1 MKTTVAQF
9 IPIIVI
15 ITLLSYSKE
24 FVNMS
29 TTILGKIFAICIVLF
44 YTSLDKYMGL
54 VLCLL
59 VIVYYQSDF
68 VESMLNT
75 DDMMDKLFENF
86 ESSKKEALSNP
97 IQSDKQIQDGDKKK
111 SQLQENMSSLSD
123 VYAVD
128 TENHQTKDEEPN
140 KEGMATRKEGMATRK
155 EGMTTRKEG
164 MTTRKEGMTTRKE
177 GMTTV
182 SNFRKENCKG
192 NKLISKGSEVKP
204 DMVKHIFPNVEFA
217 ENTCNVCDDSCNFSI
232 IENRLQT
239 EKELFSKFS
248 RDEDNVKESAC
259 SQCK

>member
-75 DDMMDKLFENF
+75 DDVMDKLFENF
-86 ESSKKEALSNP
+86 EASKKEALSNP
-97 IQSDKQIQDGDKKK
+97 TQGDKQIQDGDKKK

-123 VYAVD
+123 VYAAD
-128 TENHQTKDEEPN
+128 TKKEQDETNNQVEDEEQ
-140 KEGMATRKEGMATRK
+140 GK
-155 EGMTTRKEG
+155 EGMTN
-164 MTTRKEGMTTRKE
+164 RKE

-182 SNFRKENCKG
+182 SDFRKENCKG
-192 NKLISKGSEVKP
+192 KKLLSKGSEVKP

-217 ENTCNVCDDSCNFSI
+217 EHTCNVCDESCNFSI

>member
-24 FVNMS
+24 FVNIS
-29 TTILGKIFAICIVLF
+29 NTILGKIFAICIVLF

-75 DDMMDKLFENF
+75 DGMMDKLFENF
-86 ESSKKEALSNP
+86 EASKQEALSNP
-97 IQSDKQIQDGDKKK
+97 TQGDKQIQGGDKKK

-123 VYAVD
+123 VYAAD
-128 TENHQTKDEEPN
+128 TKKDQDEDDEP
-140 KEGMATRKEGMATRK
+140 G
-155 EGMTTRKEG
+155 
-164 MTTRKEGMTTRKE
+164 KEGMTTRKE

-182 SNFRKENCKG
+182 SDFRKQNCKG
-192 NKLISKGSEVKP
+192 KKLLSKGSEVKP
-204 DMVKHIFPNVEFA
+204 DMVKHIFPDVEFT
-217 ENTCNVCDDSCNFSI
+217 EHTCNVCDDSCNFSI
-232 IENRLQT
+232 IENRLKT

>member
-1 MKTTVAQF
+1 MKTIVAQF
-9 IPIIVI
+9 IPIIMI

-29 TTILGKIFAICIVLF
+29 NTILGKIFAICIVLF

-75 DDMMDKLFENF
+75 DDVMDKLFENF

-97 IQSDKQIQDGDKKK
+97 NNGDKQIQDGDKKN

-128 TENHQTKDEEPN
+128 TKKDQDETNNQEEDEES
-140 KEGMATRKEGMATRK
+140 GK
-155 EGMTTRKEG
+155 EGMTN
-164 MTTRKEGMTTRKE
+164 RKE

-182 SNFRKENCKG
+182 SKFRKENCKG
-192 NKLISKGSEVKP
+192 KKLLSKGSEVKP
-204 DMVKHIFPNVEFA
+204 DMVKHIFPNVEFTDH
-217 ENTCNVCDDSCNFSI
+217 TCNVCDESCNFSI
-232 IENRLQT
+232 IENRLKT

-248 RDEDNVKESAC
+248 RDQDNVKESAC
-259 SQCK
+259 SQCKDYE

>member
-9 IPIIVI
+9 IPIIMI
-15 ITLLSYSKE
+15 ITLLSYSNE

-29 TTILGKIFAICIVLF
+29 KTILGKIFAICIVLF

-68 VESMLNT
+68 VENMLNT
-75 DDMMDKLFENF
+75 DDTMDKLFENF
-86 ESSKKEALSNP
+86 ESSKKEELSNP
-97 IQSDKQIQDGDKKK
+97 TQGDKQIQDGDKKQ

-123 VYAVD
+123 VYAAD
-128 TENHQTKDEEPN
+128 TQKDPDEDEESD
-140 KEGMATRKEGMATRK
+140 T
-155 EGMTTRKEG
+155 
-164 MTTRKEGMTTRKE
+164 E

-182 SNFRKENCKG
+182 SDFRKQNCKG
-192 NKLISKGSEVKP
+192 KKLLSKGSEVKP
-204 DMVKHIFPNVEFA
+204 DMVKHIFPNVEFT
-217 ENTCNVCDDSCNFSI
+217 NHTCNVCDDSCNFSI
-232 IENRLQT
+232 IENRLKT

-248 RDEDNVKESAC
+248 RDENNIKESAC

>member
-15 ITLLSYSKE
+15 IAMLSYSKE

-29 TTILGKIFAICIVLF
+29 NTILGKIFAICIVLF

-68 VESMLNT
+68 VENMLNT
-75 DDMMDKLFENF
+75 DDTMDKLFENF
-86 ESSKKEALSNP
+86 EASKKEALSNP
-97 IQSDKQIQDGDKKK
+97 TQGDKTIQDGDKKQ

-123 VYAVD
+123 VYAED
-128 TENHQTKDEEPN
+128 TQNDSDKDEEPD
-140 KEGMATRKEGMATRK
+140 K

-164 MTTRKEGMTTRKE
+164 MTKQKE

-182 SNFRKENCKG
+182 SDFRKQNCKG
-192 NKLISKGSEVKP
+192 KKLLSKGSEVKP
-204 DMVKHIFPNVEFA
+204 DMVKHIFPNVEFT
-217 ENTCNVCDDSCNFSI
+217 NHTCNVCDDSCNFSI
-232 IENRLQT
+232 IENRLKT

>member
-9 IPIIVI
+9 IPIILI

-29 TTILGKIFAICIVLF
+29 NTILGKIFAICIVLF

-75 DDMMDKLFENF
+75 DDVMDKLFENF

-140 KEGMATRKEGMATRK
+140 KEGMATRKEGM
-155 EGMTTRKEG
+155 
-164 MTTRKEGMTTRKE
+164 TTRKEGMTTRKE

-217 ENTCNVCDDSCNFSI
+217 EHTCNVCDESCNFSI

>member
-29 TTILGKIFAICIVLF
+29 NTILGKIFAICIVLF

-75 DDMMDKLFENF
+75 DDVMDKLFENF
-86 ESSKKEALSNP
+86 EASKKEALSNP
-97 IQSDKQIQDGDKKK
+97 TQGDKQIQDGDKKK

-123 VYAVD
+123 VYAADTKKEQDETNNKVD
-128 TENHQTKDEEPN
+128 DEEP
-140 KEGMATRKEGMATRK
+140 GK
-155 EGMTTRKEG
+155 EGMTN
-164 MTTRKEGMTTRKE
+164 RKE

-192 NKLISKGSEVKP
+192 NKLLSKGSEVKP
-204 DMVKHIFPNVEFA
+204 DMVKHIFPNVEFTDH
-217 ENTCNVCDDSCNFSI
+217 TCNVCDESCNFSI
-232 IENRLQT
+232 IENRLKT

-248 RDEDNVKESAC
+248 RDQDNVKESAC
-259 SQCK
+259 SQCKDYK

>member
-29 TTILGKIFAICIVLF
+29 NTILGKIFAICIVLF

-75 DDMMDKLFENF
+75 DDVMDKLFENF
-86 ESSKKEALSNP
+86 EASKKEALSNP
-97 IQSDKQIQDGDKKK
+97 TQGDKQIQDGDKKK

-123 VYAVD
+123 VYAAD
-128 TENHQTKDEEPN
+128 TKKEQDETHNQVEDEES
-140 KEGMATRKEGMATRK
+140 GK
-155 EGMTTRKEG
+155 EGMTN
-164 MTTRKEGMTTRKE
+164 RKE

-182 SNFRKENCKG
+182 SKFRKENCKG
-192 NKLISKGSEVKP
+192 NKLLNKGSEVKP
-204 DMVKHIFPNVEFA
+204 DMVKHIFPNVEFTDH
-217 ENTCNVCDDSCNFSI
+217 TCNVCDESCNFSI
-232 IENRLQT
+232 IENRLKT

-248 RDEDNVKESAC
+248 RDQDNVKESAC
-259 SQCK
+259 SQCKDYK

>member
-9 IPIIVI
+9 IPIIMI
-15 ITLLSYSKE
+15 ITLLSYSNE

-29 TTILGKIFAICIVLF
+29 NTILGKIFAICIVLF

-68 VESMLNT
+68 VENMLNT
-75 DDMMDKLFENF
+75 DDTMDKLFENF
-86 ESSKKEALSNP
+86 ESSKKEELSNP
-97 IQSDKQIQDGDKKK
+97 TQGDKQIQDGDKKQ

-123 VYAVD
+123 VYAAD
-128 TENHQTKDEEPN
+128 TQNDPDKDEEPD
-140 KEGMATRKEGMATRK
+140 T

-164 MTTRKEGMTTRKE
+164 MTKQPE

-182 SNFRKENCKG
+182 SDFRKQNCKG
-192 NKLISKGSEVKP
+192 KKLLSKGSEVKP
-204 DMVKHIFPNVEFA
+204 DMVKHIFPNVEFT
-217 ENTCNVCDDSCNFSI
+217 NHTCNICDDSCNFSI
-232 IENRLQT
+232 IENRLKT

-248 RDEDNVKESAC
+248 RDEDNIKESAC

>member
-9 IPIIVI
+9 IPIILI

-29 TTILGKIFAICIVLF
+29 NTILGKIFAICIVLF

-75 DDMMDKLFENF
+75 DDVMDKLFENF
-86 ESSKKEALSNP
+86 EASKKEALSNP
-97 IQSDKQIQDGDKKK
+97 TQGDKQIQDGDKKK

-123 VYAVD
+123 VYAAD
-128 TENHQTKDEEPN
+128 TKKEQDETNNQVEDEEQ
-140 KEGMATRKEGMATRK
+140 GK
-155 EGMTTRKEG
+155 EGMTN
-164 MTTRKEGMTTRKE
+164 RKE

-182 SNFRKENCKG
+182 SDFRKENCKG
-192 NKLISKGSEVKP
+192 KKLLSKGSEVKP

>member
-15 ITLLSYSKE
+15 ITLLSYSNE

-29 TTILGKIFAICIVLF
+29 NTILGKIFAICIVLF

-68 VESMLNT
+68 VENMLNT

-86 ESSKKEALSNP
+86 EASKTEALSNP
-97 IQSDKQIQDGDKKK
+97 TQGDKQIQDGDKKK

-123 VYAVD
+123 VYAAD
-128 TENHQTKDEEPN
+128 TQEDEDDDEEPG
-140 KEGMATRKEGMATRK
+140 KEGMETRKEGMAT
-155 EGMTTRKEG
+155 
-164 MTTRKEGMTTRKE
+164 
-177 GMTTV
+177 V
-182 SNFRKENCKG
+182 SDFRKQNCKG
-192 NKLISKGSEVKP
+192 KKLLSKGSEVKP
-204 DMVKHIFPNVEFA
+204 DMVKHIFPNVEFT
-217 ENTCNVCDDSCNFSI
+217 NHTCNVCDDSCNFSI
-232 IENRLQT
+232 IENRLKT

>member
-9 IPIIVI
+9 IPIILI
-15 ITLLSYSKE
+15 ITFLSYSKE

-29 TTILGKIFAICIVLF
+29 NTILGKIFAICIVLF

-75 DDMMDKLFENF
+75 DDVMDKLFENF
-86 ESSKKEALSNP
+86 EASKKEALSNP
-97 IQSDKQIQDGDKKK
+97 TQGDKQIQDGDKKK

-123 VYAVD
+123 VYAAD
-128 TENHQTKDEEPN
+128 TKKEQDETNNQVEDEEQ
-140 KEGMATRKEGMATRK
+140 GK
-155 EGMTTRKEG
+155 EGMTN
-164 MTTRKEGMTTRKE
+164 RKE

-182 SNFRKENCKG
+182 SDFRKENCKG
-192 NKLISKGSEVKP
+192 KKLLSKGSEVKP

-217 ENTCNVCDDSCNFSI
+217 EHTCNVCDESCNFSI

>member
-24 FVNMS
+24 FVNIS
-29 TTILGKIFAICIVLF
+29 NTILGKIFAICIVLF

-59 VIVYYQSDF
+59 VIIYYQSDF

-75 DDMMDKLFENF
+75 DGMMDKLFENF
-86 ESSKKEALSNP
+86 EDSKQEALSNP
-97 IQSDKQIQDGDKKK
+97 TQGDKQIQDGDKKK

-123 VYAVD
+123 VYAAD
-128 TENHQTKDEEPN
+128 TKKDQDEDDEQ
-140 KEGMATRKEGMATRK
+140 G
-155 EGMTTRKEG
+155 KEG

-182 SNFRKENCKG
+182 SDFRKQNCNGK
-192 NKLISKGSEVKP
+192 KLLSKGSEVKP
-204 DMVKHIFPNVEFA
+204 DMVKHIFPNVEFT
-217 ENTCNVCDDSCNFSI
+217 EHTCNVCDDSCNFSI
-232 IENRLQT
+232 IENRLKT

>member
-9 IPIIVI
+9 IPIILI

-29 TTILGKIFAICIVLF
+29 NTILGKIFAICIVLF
-44 YTSLDKYMGL
+44 YTSLYKYMGL

-75 DDMMDKLFENF
+75 DDVMDKLFENF
-86 ESSKKEALSNP
+86 EASKKEALSNP
-97 IQSDKQIQDGDKKK
+97 TQGDKQIQDGDKKK

-123 VYAVD
+123 VYAAD
-128 TENHQTKDEEPN
+128 TKKEQDETNNQVEDEEQ
-140 KEGMATRKEGMATRK
+140 GK
-155 EGMTTRKEG
+155 EGMTN
-164 MTTRKEGMTTRKE
+164 RKE

-182 SNFRKENCKG
+182 SDFRKENCKG
-192 NKLISKGSEVKP
+192 KKLLSKGSEVKP

-217 ENTCNVCDDSCNFSI
+217 EHTCNVCDESCNFSI

>member
-29 TTILGKIFAICIVLF
+29 NTILGKIFAICIVLF

-75 DDMMDKLFENF
+75 DDVMDKLFENF
-86 ESSKKEALSNP
+86 EASKKEALSNP
-97 IQSDKQIQDGDKKK
+97 TQGDKQIQDGDKKK

-123 VYAVD
+123 VYAAD
-128 TENHQTKDEEPN
+128 TKKEQDETHNQVEDEESD
-140 KEGMATRKEGMATRK
+140 K
-155 EGMTTRKEG
+155 EGMTN
-164 MTTRKEGMTTRKE
+164 RKE

-192 NKLISKGSEVKP
+192 NKLLSKGSEVKP
-204 DMVKHIFPNVEFA
+204 DMVKHIFPNVEFTDH
-217 ENTCNVCDDSCNFSI
+217 TCNVCDESCNFSI
-232 IENRLQT
+232 IENRLKT

-248 RDEDNVKESAC
+248 RDQDNVKESAC
-259 SQCK
+259 SQCKDYK

>member
-24 FVNMS
+24 FVNIS
-29 TTILGKIFAICIVLF
+29 NTILGKIFAICIVLF

-75 DDMMDKLFENF
+75 DDVMDKLFENF
-86 ESSKKEALSNP
+86 EVSKKEALSNP
-97 IQSDKQIQDGDKKK
+97 TQGDKQIQDGDKKK

-123 VYAVD
+123 VYAAD
-128 TENHQTKDEEPN
+128 TKKEQDETNNQVEDEEQC
-140 KEGMATRKEGMATRK
+140 K
-155 EGMTTRKEG
+155 EGMTN
-164 MTTRKEGMTTRKE
+164 RKE

-182 SNFRKENCKG
+182 SDFRKQNCKG
-192 NKLISKGSEVKP
+192 KKLLSKGSEVKP
-204 DMVKHIFPNVEFA
+204 DMVKHIFPNVEFT
-217 ENTCNVCDDSCNFSI
+217 EHTCNVCDDSCNFSI
-232 IENRLQT
+232 IENRLKT

>member
-9 IPIIVI
+9 IPIIMI

-24 FVNMS
+24 FVNLS
-29 TTILGKIFAICIVLF
+29 NTILGKIFAICIVLF

-75 DDMMDKLFENF
+75 DGMMDKLFENF
-86 ESSKKEALSNP
+86 EASKQEALSNP
-97 IQSDKQIQDGDKKK
+97 TQGDKQIQGGDKKK

-123 VYAVD
+123 VYAAD
-128 TENHQTKDEEPN
+128 TKKDQDEDDEP
-140 KEGMATRKEGMATRK
+140 G
-155 EGMTTRKEG
+155 
-164 MTTRKEGMTTRKE
+164 KEGMTTRKE

-182 SNFRKENCKG
+182 SDFRKQNCKG
-192 NKLISKGSEVKP
+192 KKLLSKGSEVKP
-204 DMVKHIFPNVEFA
+204 DMVKHIFPDVEFT
-217 ENTCNVCDDSCNFSI
+217 EHTCNVCDDSCNFSI
-232 IENRLQT
+232 IENRLKT

>member
-29 TTILGKIFAICIVLF
+29 NTILGKIFAICIVLF

-75 DDMMDKLFENF
+75 DDVMDKLFENF
-86 ESSKKEALSNP
+86 EASKKEALSNP
-97 IQSDKQIQDGDKKK
+97 TQGDKQIQDGDKKK

-123 VYAVD
+123 VYAAD
-128 TENHQTKDEEPN
+128 TKKEQDETHNQVEDEES
-140 KEGMATRKEGMATRK
+140 GK
-155 EGMTTRKEG
+155 EGMTN
-164 MTTRKEGMTTRKE
+164 RKE

-182 SNFRKENCKG
+182 SKFRKENCKG
-192 NKLISKGSEVKP
+192 NKLLSKGSEVKP
-204 DMVKHIFPNVEFA
+204 DMVKHIFPNVEFTDH
-217 ENTCNVCDDSCNFSI
+217 TCNVCDESCNFSI
-232 IENRLQT
+232 IENRLKT

-248 RDEDNVKESAC
+248 RDQDNVKESAC
-259 SQCK
+259 SQCKDYK

>member
-9 IPIIVI
+9 IPIILI

-29 TTILGKIFAICIVLF
+29 NTILGKIFAICIVLF

-75 DDMMDKLFENF
+75 DDVMDKLFENF
-86 ESSKKEALSNP
+86 EASKKEALSNP
-97 IQSDKQIQDGDKKK
+97 TQGDKQIQDGDKKK

-123 VYAVD
+123 VYAAD
-128 TENHQTKDEEPN
+128 TKKEQDETNNQVEDEEQ
-140 KEGMATRKEGMATRK
+140 GK
-155 EGMTTRKEG
+155 EGMTN
-164 MTTRKEGMTTRKE
+164 RKE

-182 SNFRKENCKG
+182 SDFRKENCKG
-192 NKLISKGSEVKP
+192 NKLLSKGSEVKP

-217 ENTCNVCDDSCNFSI
+217 EHTCNVCDESCNFSI

>member
-9 IPIIVI
+9 IPIILI

-29 TTILGKIFAICIVLF
+29 NTILGKIFAICIVLF

-75 DDMMDKLFENF
+75 DDVMDKLFENF
-86 ESSKKEALSNP
+86 EASKKEALSNP
-97 IQSDKQIQDGDKKK
+97 TQGDKQIQDGDKKK

-123 VYAVD
+123 VYAAD
-128 TENHQTKDEEPN
+128 TKKEQDEDDEQG
-140 KEGMATRKEGMATRK
+140 KEGMTNRK
-155 EGMTTRKEG
+155 EGMTA
-164 MTTRKEGMTTRKE
+164 
-177 GMTTV
+177 V
-182 SNFRKENCKG
+182 SDFRKENCKG
-192 NKLISKGSEVKP
+192 NKLLSKGSEVKP

-217 ENTCNVCDDSCNFSI
+217 EHTCNVCDESCNFSI

>member
-9 IPIIVI
+9 IPIIMI

-29 TTILGKIFAICIVLF
+29 NTILGKIFAICIVLF

-75 DDMMDKLFENF
+75 DDVMDKLFENF
-86 ESSKKEALSNP
+86 EASKKEALSNP
-97 IQSDKQIQDGDKKK
+97 NNGDKQIQDGDKKN

-123 VYAVD
+123 VYAAD
-128 TENHQTKDEEPN
+128 TKKDQDETNNQAEDEESG
-140 KEGMATRKEGMATRK
+140 KEGMKN
-155 EGMTTRKEG
+155 
-164 MTTRKEGMTTRKE
+164 RKE

-182 SNFRKENCKG
+182 SKFRKENCKG
-192 NKLISKGSEVKP
+192 NKLLSKGSEVKP
-204 DMVKHIFPNVEFA
+204 DMVKHIFPNVEFTDH
-217 ENTCNVCDDSCNFSI
+217 TCNVCDESCNFSI
-232 IENRLQT
+232 IENRLKT

-248 RDEDNVKESAC
+248 RDQDNVKESAC
-259 SQCK
+259 SQCKDYE

>member
-9 IPIIVI
+9 IPIILI

-29 TTILGKIFAICIVLF
+29 NTILGKIFAICIVLF

-75 DDMMDKLFENF
+75 DDVMDKLFENF
-86 ESSKKEALSNP
+86 EASKKEALSNP
-97 IQSDKQIQDGDKKK
+97 TQGDKQIQDGDKKK

-123 VYAVD
+123 VYAAD
-128 TENHQTKDEEPN
+128 TKKEQDETNNQVEDEEQ
-140 KEGMATRKEGMATRK
+140 GK
-155 EGMTTRKEG
+155 EGMTN
-164 MTTRKEGMTTRKE
+164 RKE

-182 SNFRKENCKG
+182 SDFRKENCKG
-192 NKLISKGSEVKP
+192 KKLLSKGSEVKP

-217 ENTCNVCDDSCNFSI
+217 EHTCNVCDESCNFSI

>member
-29 TTILGKIFAICIVLF
+29 NTILGKIFAICIVLF

-68 VESMLNT
+68 VENMLNT
-75 DDMMDKLFENF
+75 DDTMDKLFENF
-86 ESSKKEALSNP
+86 EASKKEALSNP
-97 IQSDKQIQDGDKKK
+97 THGDKRIQDGDNKN

-123 VYAVD
+123 VYAED
-128 TENHQTKDEEPN
+128 TQNDPDEPN
-140 KEGMATRKEGMATRK
+140 NQAEVDEHS
-155 EGMTTRKEG
+155 
-164 MTTRKEGMTTRKE
+164 KE

-182 SNFRKENCKG
+182 SDFRKQNCKG
-192 NKLISKGSEVKP
+192 NKLFSKGGEVKQ
-204 DMVKHIFPNVEFA
+204 DMVNHIFPNVEYT
-217 ENTCNVCDDSCNFSI
+217 NHTCNVCDDSCNFSI
-232 IENRLQT
+232 IENRLKT

>member
-9 IPIIVI
+9 IPIIMI

-24 FVNMS
+24 FVNLS
-29 TTILGKIFAICIVLF
+29 NTILGKIFAICIVLF
-44 YTSLDKYMGL
+44 YTHLDKYMGL

-68 VESMLNT
+68 VENMLNT

-86 ESSKKEALSNP
+86 ESSKKEDVSNSK
-97 IQSDKQIQDGDKKK
+97 QGDKQIQDGDKKK
-111 SQLQENMSSLSD
+111 SQLQENMSLLSD
-123 VYAVD
+123 VYAAD
-128 TENHQTKDEEPN
+128 TKKDQDENDDQ
-140 KEGMATRKEGMATRK
+140 GK

-164 MTTRKEGMTTRKE
+164 MTKQKE

-182 SNFRKENCKG
+182 SDFRKQNCKG
-192 NKLISKGSEVKP
+192 KKLLSKGSEVKP

-217 ENTCNVCDDSCNFSI
+217 DHTCNVCDDSCNFSI
-232 IENRLQT
+232 IENRLKT

>member
-9 IPIIVI
+9 IPIILI

-29 TTILGKIFAICIVLF
+29 NTILGKIFAICIVLF

-68 VESMLNT
+68 VESILNT

-140 KEGMATRKEGMATRK
+140 KEGMA
-155 EGMTTRKEG
+155 
-164 MTTRKEGMTTRKE
+164 TRKEGMTTRKE

>member
-29 TTILGKIFAICIVLF
+29 NTILGKIFAICIVLF

-75 DDMMDKLFENF
+75 DDVMDKLFENF
-86 ESSKKEALSNP
+86 EASKKEALSNP
-97 IQSDKQIQDGDKKK
+97 NNGDKQIQDGDKKN

-123 VYAVD
+123 VYAAD
-128 TENHQTKDEEPN
+128 TKKDQDETNNQEEDEES
-140 KEGMATRKEGMATRK
+140 GK
-155 EGMTTRKEG
+155 EGMTN
-164 MTTRKEGMTTRKE
+164 RKE

-182 SNFRKENCKG
+182 SKFRKENCKG
-192 NKLISKGSEVKP
+192 KKLLSKGSEVKP
-204 DMVKHIFPNVEFA
+204 DMVKHIFPNVEFTHH
-217 ENTCNVCDDSCNFSI
+217 TCNVCDESCNFSI
-232 IENRLQT
+232 IENRLKT

-248 RDEDNVKESAC
+248 RDQDNVKESAC
-259 SQCK
+259 SQCKDYE

>member
-29 TTILGKIFAICIVLF
+29 NTILGKIFAICIVLF

-75 DDMMDKLFENF
+75 DDVMDKLFENF
-86 ESSKKEALSNP
+86 EASKKEALSNP
-97 IQSDKQIQDGDKKK
+97 TQGDKQIQDGDKKK

-123 VYAVD
+123 VYAADTKKEQDETNNKVD
-128 TENHQTKDEEPN
+128 DEEP
-140 KEGMATRKEGMATRK
+140 GK
-155 EGMTTRKEG
+155 EGMTN
-164 MTTRKEGMTTRKE
+164 RKE

-182 SNFRKENCKG
+182 SKFRKENCKG
-192 NKLISKGSEVKP
+192 NKLLNKGSEVKP
-204 DMVKHIFPNVEFA
+204 DMVKHIFPNVEFTDH
-217 ENTCNVCDDSCNFSI
+217 TCNVCDESCNFSI
-232 IENRLQT
+232 IENRLKT

-248 RDEDNVKESAC
+248 RDQDNVKESAC
-259 SQCK
+259 SQCKDYK

>member
-15 ITLLSYSKE
+15 ITLLSYSNE

-29 TTILGKIFAICIVLF
+29 NTILGKIFAICIVLF

-68 VESMLNT
+68 VENMLNT
-75 DDMMDKLFENF
+75 DDTMDKLFENF
-86 ESSKKEALSNP
+86 ESSKKEELSNP
-97 IQSDKQIQDGDKKK
+97 TQGDKQIQDGDKKQ

-123 VYAVD
+123 VYAAD
-128 TENHQTKDEEPN
+128 TQKDPDEDEESD
-140 KEGMATRKEGMATRK
+140 T
-155 EGMTTRKEG
+155 
-164 MTTRKEGMTTRKE
+164 E

-182 SNFRKENCKG
+182 SDFRKQNCKG
-192 NKLISKGSEVKP
+192 KKLLSKGSEVKP
-204 DMVKHIFPNVEFA
+204 DMVKHIFPNVEFT
-217 ENTCNVCDDSCNFSI
+217 NHTCNVCDDSCNFSI
-232 IENRLQT
+232 IENRLKT

-248 RDEDNVKESAC
+248 RDEDNIKESAC

>member
-15 ITLLSYSKE
+15 ITMLSYSKE

-29 TTILGKIFAICIVLF
+29 NTILGKIFAICIVLF

-86 ESSKKEALSNP
+86 ETSKNEALSNP
-97 IQSDKQIQDGDKKK
+97 TQGDKQIQDGDKKK

-123 VYAVD
+123 VYAAD
-128 TENHQTKDEEPN
+128 TKKEQDETNNQAEDEEQ
-140 KEGMATRKEGMATRK
+140 GK
-155 EGMTTRKEG
+155 EGMTN
-164 MTTRKEGMTTRKE
+164 RKE

-182 SNFRKENCKG
+182 SKFRKENCKG
-192 NKLISKGSEVKP
+192 NKLLSKGSEVKP
-204 DMVKHIFPNVEFA
+204 DMVKHIFPNVEFTDH
-217 ENTCNVCDDSCNFSI
+217 TCNVCDESCNFSI
-232 IENRLQT
+232 IENRLKT